1 MSKKVKLLG
10 SENKRKKIL
19 DVINK
24 TITEEMNTVPIT
36 EENFL
41 YESNLDSFGYA
52 VFWISLWENIK
63 IEFADELSNMKDKD
77 IAEIMPK
84 EYIDSIDMNFYEVS
98 ELIDRIEMAFSKCQH

>member
-1 MSKKVKLLG
+1 MSKKAILPG
-10 SENKRKKIL
+10 SENIRKRIL

-24 TITEEMNTVPIT
+24 TLAEEMDTVPIT
-36 EENFL
+36 EEHFL

-63 IEFADELSNMKDKD
+63 TEFADELSNMKDKD

-98 ELIDRIEMAFSKCQH
+98 ELIDRIEMAFPKCQH

>member
-10 SENKRKKIL
+10 SENKRKEIL

-24 TITEEMNTVPIT
+24 TISEEMDTVPIT

-41 YESNLDSFGYA
+41 HECNLDSFGYA

-63 IEFADELSNMKDKD
+63 IEFADELSSMKDKD
-77 IAEIMPK
+77 IAEILPK
-84 EYIDSIDMNFYEVS
+84 EYIDSIDMRFYEVS

>member
-63 IEFADELSNMKDKD
+63 IEFAEELSNMKDKD

-98 ELIDRIEMAFSKCQH
+98 ELIDRIEMAFSKCQR

>member
-24 TITEEMNTVPIT
+24 TILEEMDTVQVE

-41 YESNLDSFGYA
+41 HECNLDSFGYA
-52 VFWISLWENIK
+52 VFWISLYENIK

-84 EYIDSIDMNFYEVS
+84 EYIDSLDMRFYEVS